1 MPFVMPHTILLTIDV
16 EDWFQ
21 VENFKKSIP
30 YSSWKNCEL
39 RVEKNVH
46 RILDLLDSI
55 QLNNPNNRS
64 TAARQHSSMSDFDN
78 SVCDSPK
85 ATFFVLGWIA
95 ERLPQL
101 VLEIHARGHE
111 VASHGYYHR
120 LCREESTKELKID
133 LVKSKKL
140 LEDIISTRIHGYRA
154 PGFSISNNILNR
166 IEEAGYFYDS
176 SFNSFEFNKRYGQ
189 LEGIG
194 NDRNGM
200 IIQISDTFYELPISN
215 LSVGKHILPWGGGG
229 YFRLFPFRLFKHGV
243 QSILKKRGVYLFYL
257 HPWEIDPE
265 QPSVKDVPFTY
276 RMRHYMNMKSTYS
289 KLMAFIEKFKECKF
303 QTCHQY
309 LSSRLEAY

>member
-1 MPFVMPHTILLTIDV
+1 MNSINRITATHSFMPSVMPHTILLTIDV

-39 RVEKNVH
+39 RVERNVH
-46 RILDLLDSI
+46 KILDLLDSI
-55 QLNNPNNRS
+55 KFSNS
-64 TAARQHSSMSDFDN
+64 TN
-78 SVCDSPK
+78 PK
-85 ATFFVLGWIA
+85 ATFFVLGWVA
-95 ERLPQL
+95 KRFPHL
-101 VLEIHARGHE
+101 VLEIHGRGHE
-111 VASHGYYHR
+111 VASHGYYHK
-120 LCREESTKELKID
+120 LCKEESTEELKID

-140 LEDIISTRIHGYRA
+140 LEDIISTPIHGYRA
-154 PGFSISNNILNR
+154 PGFSISNSILNR

-215 LSVGKHILPWGGGG
+215 LSVGKHVLPWGGGG

-289 KLMAFIEKFKECKF
+289 KLMEFIEKFKEYKF
-303 QTCHQY
+303 QTCYQY
-309 LSSRLEAY
+309 LSSKLEAY